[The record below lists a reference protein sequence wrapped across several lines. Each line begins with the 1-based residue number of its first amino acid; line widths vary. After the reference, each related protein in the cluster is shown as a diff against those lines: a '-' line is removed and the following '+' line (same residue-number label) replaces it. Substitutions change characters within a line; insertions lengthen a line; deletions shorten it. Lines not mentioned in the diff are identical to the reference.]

1 MRLTEHHL
9 MRSSIP
15 TDASGASETAPDR
28 DESATGRIRPASA
41 TAPMNRVRRV
51 ACAVRPGRLAR
62 LVTSALAAAASG
74 LFATAGIAAAQGGG
88 LGTGGFR
95 NWLLDNMVPL
105 GLLVVALLLLWLGG
119 GRGENS
125 QVMRR
130 LLGVLVALAVL
141 GLAVTD
147 AGKDIGTWLANLFR
161 A

>member
-1 MRLTEHHL
+1 M
-9 MRSSIP
+9 
-15 TDASGASETAPDR
+15 
-28 DESATGRIRPASA
+28 
-41 TAPMNRVRRV
+41 
-51 ACAVRPGRLAR
+51 
-62 LVTSALAAAASG
+62 
-74 LFATAGIAAAQGGG
+74 FATAGIAAAQGGG

>member
-1 MRLTEHHL
+1 MCLTHRPMR
-9 MRSSIP
+9 
-15 TDASGASETAPDR
+15 TAR
-28 DESATGRIRPASA
+28 KTSLRRHIC
-41 TAPMNRVRRV
+41 RV
-51 ACAVRPGRLAR
+51 AISTL
-62 LVTSALAAAASG
+62 TTITALAGS
-74 LFATAGIAAAQGGG
+74 AGVAAAQGG

-95 NWLLDNMVPL
+95 NWLLDNLVPL

-141 GLAVTD
+141 GLAITG

-161 A
+161 S